1 MIQRIQSLFLL
12 LAAVLVLLLFA
23 VPLAEYDRA
32 DQQRFVMTLT
42 GVESSEGT
50 RIQDIVYQMPLHA
63 LTAVLAAI
71 WLTLIFLFRDRIRQ
85 ARLLR
90 YSYLV
95 GATLMVALWITQGSV
110 AAYLRNGAELGHALL
125 PGFFLPIAGMAMA
138 FLAERAI
145 RKDEA
150 LVRSADRLR

>member
-12 LAAVLVLLLFA
+12 LAAALVLLLFA
-23 VPLAEYDRA
+23 VPVAEYDRA
-32 DQQRFVMTLT
+32 DHQRFVMTLT
-42 GVESSEGT
+42 GVESLDGT
-50 RIQDIVYQMPLHA
+50 PMQDIVYQMPLHA

-71 WLTLIFLFRDRIRQ
+71 WLILIFLYRDRVRQ
-85 ARLLR
+85 ARLVR

-110 AAYLRNGAELGHALL
+110 AAYLGSGSELSHSLS
-125 PGFFLPIAGMAMA
+125 PGFFLPIVGMALA
-138 FLAERAI
+138 FFAERAI